1 MKLSFKTALP
11 VLLGASFLCYSS
23 ISASSTQ
30 MGISKAEL
38 HKAVEKLRHLRD
50 PLNSKKKL
58 LPLNTIGKIVTS
70 PCRKSLIYLATQY
83 ADDAQTRE
91 ALTTVND
98 NFQDLP
104 LGYCEGTEPC
114 TNPWQSKDATK
125 LVLKMLGE
133 FTEWCT
139 FLPDINGS
147 HDNGLYYIQEFAWFY
162 YRNQAGQD
170 FVQGRDPNNSGNS
183 LETGLKFTTDFSVQ
197 RGEFMWSKASA
208 EKVPEWVYDPRIEIS
223 DYQLNP
229 DNTYQY
235 RSFNEFFARN
245 IKIDPITQTIP
256 SRPATMPE
264 RDYIVVAPTDC
275 IMNPLV
281 QVLQNEDGSVTREYI
296 QNPLQEDVV
305 LDVKNIPISLN
316 DLLGETPEE
325 LKAQFDGGTGLSC
338 VLMPNTYHH
347 FHSPVNGTVVHAE
360 LVKTGLY
367 GYEDFPNWVPLD
379 GNVGRPGSDFSQ
391 FQMFQRG
398 VVIVKVKYKDLDGGT
413 LTGYVASIPVGLNT
427 IGSVV
432 LADDIVFGKKVKRGY
447 TRFGN
452 FYYGGSLDILLFS
465 KGLASGVVQTR
476 LGTQITLFN
485 VGTPPVDP
493 NIATDR
499 KLSIRG
505 VSAK

>member
-11 VLLGASFLCYSS
+11 VFLGASALCYSS
-23 ISASSTQ
+23 ISASADQTE
-30 MGISKAEL
+30 ISRKEL
-38 HKAVEKLRHLRD
+38 QVRAIHLDKLQD
-50 PLNSKKKL
+50 PLKTKARL
-58 LPLNTIGKIVTS
+58 LPRNLLLKVITS
-70 PCRKSLIYLATQY
+70 PCYESLDYLSTQY
-83 ADDAQTRE
+83 AGDDKTRE
-91 ALTTVND
+91 ALATVND
-98 NFQDLP
+98 NFHELP
-104 LGYCEGTEPC
+104 VGYCEGTDPC
-114 TNPWQSKDATK
+114 PNPWQSTDATK
-125 LVLKMLGE
+125 LVQKMLDE
-133 FTEWCT
+133 FTKWCT

-147 HDNGLYYIQEFAWFY
+147 HDNGLYYIQEFTWFY

-170 FVQGRDPNNSGNS
+170 FVQGKVPNDPSSN
-183 LETGLKFTTDFSVQ
+183 LLTGLKFTTDFSVQ

-245 IKIDPITQTIP
+245 IKTDPITQTIP

-264 RDYIVVAPTDC
+264 RDYLVVSPTDC

-281 QVLQNEDGSVTREYI
+281 QVLQQEDGSVTREYI
-296 QNPLQEDVV
+296 QNPLQENLV

-325 LKAQFDGGTGLSC
+325 LKAQFNGGTGLSC

-360 LVKTGLY
+360 IVKTGLY
-367 GYEDFPNWVPLD
+367 GYEDFPNWVPFD
-379 GNVGRPGSDFSQ
+379 GNVGRPGTDFSQ

-398 VVIVKVKYKDLDGGT
+398 VIIVEVKYKDLNGGT

-432 LADDIVFGKKVKRGY
+432 LADDIVPGKQVKRGY

-485 VGTPPVDP
+485 VGDTPPVDP
-493 NIATDR
+493 NLPTVR
-499 KLSIRG
+499 YLK
-505 VSAK
+505 